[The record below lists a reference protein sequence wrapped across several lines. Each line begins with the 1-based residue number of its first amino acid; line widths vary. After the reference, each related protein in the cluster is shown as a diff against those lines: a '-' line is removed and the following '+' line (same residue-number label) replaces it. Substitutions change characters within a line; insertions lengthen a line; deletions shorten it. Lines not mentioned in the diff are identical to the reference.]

1 MGNSEILQ
9 VGGDFRRTTSSVIRK
24 FFENGVKKVQRNV

>member
-9 VGGDFRRTTSSVIRK
+9 VGGHFRRTTSSVIRK
-24 FFENGVKKVQRNV
+24 FFENGIKKVQRNV